1 MSAPEKGRA
10 LVSFSLCFQPLAAQ
24 INGLRGVLSELCAP
38 YLDDPD
44 ELSRLLLA
52 AHELLENIV
61 KYSTGSFA
69 EFHFLLEPDEHCL
82 RARLR
87 TKNRAHP
94 DRLADAQQRLDAL
107 AAASD
112 KVAHYDEL
120 IRASAKHREGSG
132 LGLARIPAE
141 TEMQLCYSTE
151 QDWLILTAESIAF
164 AGGSR

>member
-1 MSAPEKGRA
+1 MTEPGEERA
-10 LVSFSLCFQPLAAQ
+10 LVSFSLCFQPIAAQ
-24 INGLRGVLSELCAP
+24 IDGLRSLLSELCAP
-38 YLDDPD
+38 YLHDPD
-44 ELSRLLLA
+44 ELSRWLLA

-61 KYSTGSFA
+61 KYSTGAVA
-69 EFHFLLEPDEHCL
+69 EFHFLLEPTENGL

-94 DRLADAQQRLDAL
+94 ERLADAQKRLDAL

-120 IRASAKHREGSG
+120 IQASAGRHEGSG

-141 TEMQLCYSTE
+141 SDMVLRYSTE
-151 QDWLILTAESIAF
+151 QDWLILTAESGA
-164 AGGSR
+164 STWRTR